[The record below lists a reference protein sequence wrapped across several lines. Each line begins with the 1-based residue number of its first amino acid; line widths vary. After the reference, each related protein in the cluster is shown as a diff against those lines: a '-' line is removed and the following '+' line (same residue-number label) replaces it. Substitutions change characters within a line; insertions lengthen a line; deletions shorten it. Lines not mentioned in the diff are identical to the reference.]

1 MNPLLNT
8 DTLPAFRQ
16 IKAENIEPA
25 IDQVLSENKKHL
37 EELLKQD
44 SINWENLVTPL
55 QKMDS
60 RLSRV
65 WSPVRHMNS
74 VMNNESWRKQHDK
87 CLSKLSSY
95 QTELSQNEDLYKAFK
110 SLRDSVAYESY
121 SNAQKQIIKHA
132 LRDFEL
138 GGVALEKDKKH
149 RFKEIKDLLSQLS
162 NTFSQN
168 VLDATNTWKKHV
180 SDKKELK
187 GLPDYA
193 LDMLA
198 QNAASQ
204 NKAKYKKGYLIGLDF
219 PSFNAVMTYAK
230 NRKLRK
236 EVYLGYVTR
245 ASELKDK
252 NAENKKFDNTEVI
265 KDILEGR
272 LVIAEL
278 LGYKN
283 YAEVSIAKKMANSTD
298 EVLKFLNDLNEK
310 SHDKAV
316 EEFEQLEAFAIETD
330 GIGKLEAWD
339 TAYYAEKLKNK
350 LYEFSQQEL
359 KPYFPA
365 DKVITGL
372 FEIVKRLYGITISE
386 NKETETWHDDVL
398 FYDIIDE
405 NNESRGQFYLDLYA
419 RENKQGGAWMDECV
433 SRMKTDEGVQTPVAY
448 LVCNLTPPVGDK
460 PALFDHNEVTTLFHE
475 FGHGLHHM
483 LTKVDEYDV
492 SGINGVEWDAVE
504 LPSQFMEN
512 WCWEKESLKLISGH
526 YQTGDEIPEDL
537 FNKMLSAKNYRAA
550 SMMIRQLE
558 FALFDFELYKNYATP
573 GYEGVQQ
580 TLDDVRSR
588 VSVQKAVEEN
598 RFQNSFSH
606 IFGGG
611 YAAGYYSYKWAEV
624 LSADAFSK
632 FEETG
637 IFDKTTGR
645 EFLNNIL
652 EKGGSEP
659 AAELFKKFRG
669 RDPDSTALLRHSG
682 LM

>member
-8 DTLPAFRQ
+8 DTLPAFKQ
-16 IKAENIEPA
+16 LKAEHIEPA
-25 IDQVLSENKKHL
+25 IDQVLSENKNQI
-37 EELLKQD
+37 ESLLKQQ
-44 SINWENLVTPL
+44 SYSWSNLVTPL
-55 QKMDS
+55 QQMDS
-60 RLSRV
+60 HLSRV
-65 WSPVRHMNS
+65 WSPVRHLNS
-74 VMNNESWRKQHDK
+74 VMNNDDWRKQHDK
-87 CLSKLSSY
+87 CLAKLSSY
-95 QTELSQNEDLYKAFK
+95 HTELSQNENLFNAFK
-110 SLRDSVAYESY
+110 SLHDSPAFDDY
-121 SNAQKQIIKHA
+121 SIAQKQIIKHS
-132 LRDFEL
+132 LTDFEL
-138 GGVALEKDKKH
+138 GGVALEKNKKH
-149 RFKEIKDLLSQLS
+149 RFKEVKDLLSQLK

-168 VLDATNTWKKHV
+168 VLDATNAWEKLLV
-180 SDKKELK
+180 DKKELK
-187 GLPDYA
+187 GLPDFA
-193 LDMLA
+193 LDMLK
-198 QNAASQ
+198 QNAQ
-204 NKAKYKKGYLIGLDF
+204 QKKKKGYLLGLDF
-219 PSFNAVMTYAK
+219 PSFNAVMTYAD
-230 NRKLRK
+230 NRNLRK

-245 ASELKDK
+245 ASEIK
-252 NAENKKFDNTEVI
+252 NKSADNKRFDNTEVI

-278 LGYKN
+278 LGFKN
-283 YAEVSIAKKMANSTD
+283 YAEVSIAKKMANSTE
-298 EVLKFLNDLNEK
+298 EVLGFLNALNDK
-310 SHDKAV
+310 SHEKAV
-316 EEFEQLEAFAIETD
+316 EEFEELEKFAKETD
-330 GIGKLEAWD
+330 LIEKLEGWD
-339 TAYYAEKLKNK
+339 TAYYSEKLKNK
-350 LYEFSQQEL
+350 LYQFSQQEL

-365 DKVITGL
+365 PKVINGL
-372 FEIVKRLYGITISE
+372 FEIVNQLYGITIKE
-386 NKETETWHDDVL
+386 NKTTETWHDDVL

-405 NNESRGQFYLDLYA
+405 NDELRGQFYLDLYA

-433 SRMKTDEGVQTPVAY
+433 SRMKVDNKVQTPVAY

-512 WCWEKESLKLISGH
+512 WCWQKESLDLISGH
-526 YQTGDEIPEDL
+526 FETGEDIPEDL

-580 TLDDVRSR
+580 TLDNVRSR
-588 VSVQKAVEEN
+588 VSVMPIVSEN

-611 YAAGYYSYKWAEV
+611 YGAGYYSYKWAEV

-632 FEETG
+632 FEENG
-637 IFDKTTGR
+637 IFDKKTGK
-645 EFLNNIL
+645 EFLTNIL

-659 AAELFKKFRG
+659 AADLFKKFRG
-669 RDPDSTALLRHSG
+669 REPDSEALLRHCG
-682 LM
+682 LN

>member
-8 DTLPAFRQ
+8 DSLPAFRQ
-16 IKAENIEPA
+16 IKAENIVPA
-25 IDQVLSENKKHL
+25 IDQLLAENKKHL
-37 EELLKQD
+37 DDLLKQQTY
-44 SINWENLVTPL
+44 SWENLVLPL

-65 WSPVRHMNS
+65 WSPVRHLNS
-74 VMNNESWRKQHDK
+74 VMNNDAWRKQHDK
-87 CLSKLSSY
+87 CLSRLSSY
-95 QTELSQNEDLYKAFK
+95 HTELSQNEKLYNAYK
-110 SLRDSVAYESY
+110 SLQQSSEFEDYSV
-121 SNAQKQIIKHA
+121 AQKQIIKQA
-132 LRDFEL
+132 LTDFEL
-138 GGVALEKDKKH
+138 GGVALDLEKKK
-149 RFKEIKDLLSQLS
+149 RFKEVKDLLSQLK

-168 VLDATNTWKKHV
+168 VLDATDIWKKLIT
-180 SDKKELK
+180 DKKELK

-193 LDMLA
+193 LDMLQ
-198 QNAASQ
+198 QNARHK
-204 NKAKYKKGYLIGLDF
+204 NKKGYLLGLDF
-219 PSFNAVMTYAK
+219 PSFNAVMTYAD
-230 NRKLRK
+230 NRSLRK

-245 ASELKDK
+245 SSEIKNK
-252 NAENKKFDNTEVI
+252 NAQDKRFDNTEVI

-283 YAEVSIAKKMANSTD
+283 YAEVSIAKKMAGSTE
-298 EVLKFLNDLNEK
+298 EVLNFLYDLNEK
-310 SHDKAV
+310 SHTKAV
-316 EEFEQLEAFAIETD
+316 EEFAELEAFAKQSDNIE
-330 GIGKLEAWD
+330 KLEAWD
-339 TAYYAEKLKNK
+339 TGYYAEKLKNK
-350 LYEFSQQEL
+350 QYQFSQQEL

-365 DKVITGL
+365 EKVINGL
-372 FEIVKRLYGITISE
+372 FEIVNRLYGIKISA
-386 NKETETWHDDVL
+386 NSSVETWHDDVM
-398 FYDIIDE
+398 FYDIVDE
-405 NNESRGQFYLDLYA
+405 SNELRGQFYLDLYA

-433 SRMKTDEGVQTPVAY
+433 SRMKVDGVIQTPVAY

-460 PALFDHNEVTTLFHE
+460 PALLDHNEVTTLFHE

-512 WCWEKESLKLISGH
+512 WCWEKESLSLISGH
-526 YQTGDEIPEDL
+526 YRTAEPIPEDL

-558 FALFDFELYKNYATP
+558 FAIFDFELYKNYATP

-580 TLDDVRSR
+580 TIDDVRSR
-588 VSVQKAVEEN
+588 VSVQPAVTEN

-606 IFGGG
+606 IFAGG

-632 FEETG
+632 FEENG
-637 IFDKTTGR
+637 IFDKKTGK

-659 AAELFKKFRG
+659 AAVLFKNFRG
-669 RDPDSTALLRHSG
+669 REPDTAALLRHCG
-682 LM
+682 LN

>member
-1 MNPLLNT
+1 MNPLLNA
-8 DTLPAFRQ
+8 DTLPAFKQ
-16 IKAENIEPA
+16 LKAEHIEPA
-25 IDQVLSENKKHL
+25 IDQVLSENKNKI
-37 EELLKQD
+37 ESLLKQQ
-44 SINWENLVTPL
+44 SYSWSNLVTPL
-55 QKMDS
+55 QQMDS

-65 WSPVRHMNS
+65 WSPVRHLNS
-74 VMNNESWRKQHDK
+74 VMNNDDWRKQHDK
-87 CLSKLSSY
+87 CLAKLSSY
-95 QTELSQNEDLYKAFK
+95 HTELSQNENLFNAFK
-110 SLRDSVAYESY
+110 SLHDSPAFDDY
-121 SNAQKQIIKHA
+121 SIAQKQIIKHS
-132 LRDFEL
+132 LTDFEL
-138 GGVALEKDKKH
+138 GGVALEKNKKH
-149 RFKEIKDLLSQLS
+149 RFKEVKDLLSQLK

-168 VLDATNTWKKHV
+168 VLDATNAWKKLLV
-180 SDKKELK
+180 DKKELK
-187 GLPDYA
+187 GLPDFA
-193 LDMLA
+193 LDMLK
-198 QNAASQ
+198 QNAQ
-204 NKAKYKKGYLIGLDF
+204 QKKKKGYLLGLDF
-219 PSFNAVMTYAK
+219 PSFNAVMTYAD
-230 NRKLRK
+230 NRNLRK

-245 ASELKDK
+245 ASEIK
-252 NAENKKFDNTEVI
+252 NKSADNKRFDNTEVI

-278 LGYKN
+278 LGFRN
-283 YAEVSIAKKMANSTD
+283 YAEVSIAKKMANSTE
-298 EVLKFLNDLNEK
+298 EVLGFLNALNDK
-310 SHDKAV
+310 SHEKAV
-316 EEFEQLEAFAIETD
+316 EEFEELEKFAKETD
-330 GIGKLEAWD
+330 LIEKLEGWD
-339 TAYYAEKLKNK
+339 TAYYSEKLKNK
-350 LYEFSQQEL
+350 LYQFSQQEL

-365 DKVITGL
+365 PKVINGL
-372 FEIVKRLYGITISE
+372 FEIVNQLYGITIKE
-386 NKETETWHDDVL
+386 NKTTETWHDDVL

-405 NNESRGQFYLDLYA
+405 NDELRGQFYLDLYA

-433 SRMKTDEGVQTPVAY
+433 SRMKVDNKVQTPVAY

-512 WCWEKESLKLISGH
+512 WCWQKESLDLISGH
-526 YQTGDEIPEDL
+526 FETGEDIPEDL

-580 TLDDVRSR
+580 TLDNVRSR
-588 VSVQKAVEEN
+588 VSVMPTVSEN

-611 YAAGYYSYKWAEV
+611 YGAGYYSYKWAEV

-632 FEETG
+632 FEENG
-637 IFDKTTGR
+637 IFDKKTGK

-659 AAELFKKFRG
+659 AAVLFKKFRG
-669 RDPDSTALLRHSG
+669 REPDTEALLRHCG
-682 LM
+682 LN